1 MKVTILETSDIHA
14 YISEKSFSNPNKDEL
29 FSLSKAKTYIDKV
42 RNENEHV
49 IYIDN
54 GDSIQ
59 GSPLASFYK
68 ENNDLSNLVNT
79 YNLLKADA
87 IVLGNHDFN
96 YGQEYLKSYI
106 DKLNTDVLSANT
118 IRENDYLDIKPYITK
133 NIGNIKVGILGLTT
147 QYVPHWEKP
156 RNIKGLTFKSALETA
171 KYYLPILRNDEN
183 CDLIIVS
190 YHGGF
195 AKDIETGRDL
205 TPQTGENE
213 GYEIL
218 FSGLDFDIFLT
229 GHTHKEIAGIYNDI
243 AVAQPGFAG
252 AKVAEITVDIDENS
266 NIINKQV
273 NLIDLAEIDADKDIE
288 KLIENDMVGVNKYL
302 DQKCGQISPDA
313 LIDSVTIAQVS
324 GHPYI
329 DLINQIQMH
338 YTDCDIAGVAIYSKE
353 AKGIPTSVTMRD
365 IITNYRFNNTLMK
378 VEVTG
383 KEFKE
388 ILEHNAN
395 YFMLDENYKLVQNP
409 EHFIYNY
416 DIYSGVDYT
425 FDYTK
430 KKGERLV
437 KAIYKGHEISDDE
450 KIVFATNNYRAIG
463 GGDFPVLDG
472 SQIVWESSQETPQ
485 LIFDYISDKKIVEIE
500 DFPTINVI
508 GYKQLDI

>member
-1 MKVTILETSDIHA
+1 MKLTILETSDIHG
-14 YISEKSFSNPNKDEL
+14 YISQKSFSNPNADEK
-29 FSLSKAKTYIDKV
+29 FSLSKVKTYIDQV

-87 IVLGNHDFN
+87 VILGNHDFN
-96 YGQEYLKSYI
+96 YGQSYLKSYI
-106 DKLNTDVLSANT
+106 DNLDADVLSANT
-118 IRENDYLDIKPYITK
+118 IRENDYLDIKPYIIK
-133 NIGNIKVGILGLTT
+133 NIGSIKVGILGLTT
-147 QYVPHWEKP
+147 QYIPHWEKP
-156 RNIKGLTFKSALETA
+156 KNIEGLSFKSALETA

-183 CDLIIVS
+183 CDIIIVS

-195 AKDIETGRDL
+195 AKDLETGREL

-213 GYEIL
+213 GYELL
-218 FSGLDFDIFLT
+218 FSNLDFDVFLT
-229 GHTHKEIAGIYNDI
+229 GHTHKEIAGIYNNI
-243 AVAQPGFAG
+243 AVTQPGFAG
-252 AKVAEITVDIDENS
+252 AKVAEITIDIDENKKV
-266 NIINKQV
+266 IDKTV
-273 NLIDLAEIDADKDIE
+273 NLVDLAEVTADNEIE
-288 KLIENDMVGVNKYL
+288 KLIADDMVGVNNYL
-302 DQKCGQISPDA
+302 DQKCGEISPDA
-313 LIDSVTIAQVS
+313 IIDSVTMAQIS

-329 DLINQIQMH
+329 DLINQIQMY
-338 YTDCDIAGVAIYSKE
+338 YTDCDIAGVAIYSKD
-353 AKGIPTSVTMRD
+353 AKGIPSSVTMRD

-409 EHFIYNY
+409 EYFIYNY
-416 DIYSGVDYT
+416 DIYSGIDYT
-425 FDYTK
+425 FDYTRK
-430 KKGERLV
+430 RGERLV
-437 KAIYKGHEISDDE
+437 KATYKGHEISDDE
-450 KIVFATNNYRAIG
+450 KIIFATNNYRAIG

-472 SQIVWESSQETPQ
+472 SQIIWESSQETPQ
-485 LIFDYISDKKIVEIE
+485 LIFEYIENKKLVKIRDLDTVNI
-500 DFPTINVI
+500 I
-508 GYKQLDI
+508 GFKDVK

>member
-1 MKVTILETSDIHA
+1 MKLTILETSDIHA
-14 YISEKSFSNPNKDEL
+14 YISEKSFSNPNLNEK
-29 FSLSKAKTYIDKV
+29 FSLSKAKRYIDKV
-42 RNENEHV
+42 RNENDNV

-59 GSPLASFYK
+59 GSPLASYYK
-68 ENNDLSNLVNT
+68 ENNDLTNLTNT
-79 YNLLKADA
+79 YNLLKPDA

-96 YGQEYLKSYI
+96 YGKAYLKSYI
-106 DKLNTDVLSANT
+106 DYLKTDVLSANT
-118 IRENDYLDIKPYITK
+118 IKKDKYLDIKPYITK
-133 NIGNIKVGILGLTT
+133 NIGDIKVGILGLTT
-147 QYVPHWEKP
+147 QYIPHWEKP
-156 RNIKGLTFKSALETA
+156 KNIEGLTFKSALETA

-183 CDLIIVS
+183 CDIIIVS

-195 AKDIETGRDL
+195 AKDLETGREL

-213 GYEIL
+213 GYELL
-218 FSGLDFDIFLT
+218 FSNLDFDVFLT
-229 GHTHKEIAGIYNDI
+229 GHTHKEIAGIYNNI

-252 AKVAEITVDIDENS
+252 ANVAEITVDIDENKKV
-266 NIINKQV
+266 IDKTL
-273 NLIDLAEIDADKDIE
+273 NLVDLAEVTADNEIE
-288 KLIENDMVGVNKYL
+288 KLIADDMVGVNKYL
-302 DQKCGQISPDA
+302 DQKCGEISPDA
-313 LIDSVTIAQVS
+313 LIDSVTMAQIS

-329 DLINQIQMH
+329 DLINQIQMY
-338 YTDCDIAGVAIYSKE
+338 YTDCDIAGVAIYSKD
-353 AKGIPTSVTMRD
+353 AKGIPSSVTMRD

-409 EHFIYNY
+409 EYFIYNY

-425 FDYTK
+425 FDYTR

-437 KAIYKGHEISDDE
+437 KATYKGHEISDDE
-450 KIVFATNNYRAIG
+450 KIIFATNNYRAIG

-485 LIFDYISDKKIVEIE
+485 LIFDYIADKKFVKIE
-500 DFPTINVI
+500 DFPSVNVI
-508 GYKQLDI
+508 GYKEIDM